1 MKMTI
6 ITTEKTVC
14 DAPGKTVLLSFSRP
28 QDEYGEKLHRRIEAF
43 YSHKEKQCEKRLKD
57 MANNFQEGEL
67 MIISGCKILYQSEE
81 FLSLRRDLTVKKN
94 RRTKF
99 SLSEFDIWELKT
111 GLPLNLYFFEPDTK
125 HIRRFMK
132 SAAGDRKTL
141 RKILKNFSPDNFS
154 VSDKGT
160 KIYIEKLNREIY
172 IPFSKKSAFYADA
185 QQPE

>member
-67 MIISGCKILYQSEE
+67 MILFPAAKFCTS
-81 FLSLRRDLTVKKN
+81 RR
-94 RRTKF
+94 
-99 SLSEFDIWELKT
+99 
-111 GLPLNLYFFEPDTK
+111 
-125 HIRRFMK
+125 
-132 SAAGDRKTL
+132 
-141 RKILKNFSPDNFS
+141 NF
-154 VSDKGT
+154 
-160 KIYIEKLNREIY
+160 
-172 IPFSKKSAFYADA
+172 
-185 QQPE
+185 